1 MNLQGKPSKQT
12 QNYILLFTDLCEED
26 NVIIKT
32 QYVLQQK
39 NQHSTCCLN
48 YLYLSHMSNFRSK
61 ISVGH
66 KYEVGYYLQQI
77 LNALV
82 KFKHY
87 NTTY

>member
-39 NQHSTCCLN
+39 N
-48 YLYLSHMSNFRSK
+48 
-61 ISVGH
+61 
-66 KYEVGYYLQQI
+66 
-77 LNALV
+77 
-82 KFKHY
+82 
-87 NTTY
+87 